1 MTTQAKAHPCP
12 DSTHPAIQTAWRL
25 QESTVVP
32 YISPGPPCYVSVL
45 SLGADGPGSRACPG
59 RGAQVGRLMHIRI
72 GQENASIQHVL
83 PTVSITQP
91 APQWRHKPLHCI
103 TQAPCLICSSSSSTT
118 TTLPDLLLLFSLH
131 RDIKPENCLV
141 GLDGRGELTLK
152 ICDFGLALI
161 TEGQGPVKSCLAGR
175 AGYGHGTHTLILPYT
190 KRTVHRSGPAEGGRG
205 MASPS
210 AKGRPTALHG

>member
-1 MTTQAKAHPCP
+1 
-12 DSTHPAIQTAWRL
+12 
-25 QESTVVP
+25 
-32 YISPGPPCYVSVL
+32 
-45 SLGADGPGSRACPG
+45 
-59 RGAQVGRLMHIRI
+59 MHTRT
-72 GQENASIQHVL
+72 GQENDSIQHVL

-91 APQWRHKPLHCI
+91 VQVWQHEPLHCI
-103 TQAPCLICSSSSSTT
+103 TQAPCLICST
-118 TTLPDLLLLFSLH
+118 TTLPDLLPLFSLS

-190 KRTVHRSGPAEGGRG
+190 KRTVHRSGQAEGGRG

-210 AKGRPTALHG
+210 AKGRPTAHCTADILHRCCCRW